1 MRIAGTG
8 AGGLA
13 AATLAACG
21 SSSHSKTRTTSTTT
35 ATPGPDVPI
44 LNHALDLE
52 HMAIT
57 AYTAG
62 APLLPTSAQD
72 AAQRFL
78 SQEIV
83 HSGEL
88 AGLIGQAGGKPVK
101 PRQNYDLGHP
111 TTADE
116 VLQLLY
122 EIEQLQ
128 VTSYLQAIQLLSKN
142 STRQAIAAILAN
154 DAQHAS
160 VLQLERGMNPV
171 PTAFVG
177 AAK

>member
-1 MRIAGTG
+1 MRLAGTG
-8 AGGLA
+8 AGGA
-13 AATLAACG
+13 VAITLAACG
-21 SSSHSKTRTTSTTT
+21 AKRSKTTTTSTTT
-35 ATPGPDVPI
+35 AAPGPDVPI
-44 LNHALDLE
+44 LNHSLDLE

-57 AYTAG
+57 AYTAA
-62 APLLPTSAQD
+62 APLLPTAAQMD
-72 AAQRFL
+72 AQRFL
-78 SQEIV
+78 SQEIA

-88 AGLIGQAGGKPVK
+88 AGLIAQEGGKPVK

-111 TTADE
+111 STPDE

-128 VTSYLQAIQLLSKN
+128 ITSYLQAIQLLSNN

-154 DAQHAS
+154 DSQHAS
-160 VLQLERGMNPV
+160 VLQLDRGLNPV
-171 PTAFVG
+171 PAAFVG